1 MNIPRLKSSNAK
13 KQRAEDE
20 RRKELAARIEKD
32 ISACEREEEEI
43 NSMLAKPG
51 VAADYVQVCALM
63 QKLESVKNRLDAL
76 YKQYETVI

>member
-1 MNIPRLKSSNAK
+1 
-13 KQRAEDE
+13 
-20 RRKELAARIEKD
+20 
-32 ISACEREEEEI
+32 
-43 NSMLAKPG
+43 MLAKPG